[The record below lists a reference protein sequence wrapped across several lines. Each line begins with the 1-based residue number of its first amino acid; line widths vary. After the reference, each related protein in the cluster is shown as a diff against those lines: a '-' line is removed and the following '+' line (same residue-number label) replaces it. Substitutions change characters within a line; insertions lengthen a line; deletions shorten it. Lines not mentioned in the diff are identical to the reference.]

1 MLDYQIILNVR
12 ISIYGHIVFKIQK
25 NLLEKNK
32 YYISEDKIDKF
43 YEYNENINVHGGRSN
58 ALKILKDI
66 KNLKEPILKDII
78 NIIDKYFNKYFK
90 IDKDEL
96 ILNLEKKI
104 YFDLIK
110 KEKIKY
116 DINDDIVNGISKDSI
131 NLPKYDISVEK
142 IRNILKVDLTKLT
155 ESGEYEEKESVRKKL
170 KEERLPE

>member
-1 MLDYQIILNVR
+1 M
-12 ISIYGHIVFKIQK
+12 
-25 NLLEKNK
+25 
-32 YYISEDKIDKF
+32 
-43 YEYNENINVHGGRSN
+43 
-58 ALKILKDI
+58 A
-66 KNLKEPILKDII
+66 
-78 NIIDKYFNKYFK
+78 K

-155 ESGEYEEKESVRKKL
+155 ESGEYEEKESVLGGWQHNITNPCYGWNLCRQ
-170 KEERLPE
+170 